1 MLIYFIVVFFFFP
14 LGAPGVTHTL
24 LNKEAELYL
33 YLSGHYIIKVRVIC
47 YIFICLIY
55 YYVCMSICGVHLT
68 PSTFIWFQ
76 GLKLGHQIN
85 RTRTF
90 TG

>member
-1 MLIYFIVVFFFFP
+1 MLIFFIVVVFFF
-14 LGAPGVTHTL
+14 LGTPGVFHTL

-33 YLSGHYIIKVRVIC
+33 YLSGHYILKVRVIC
-47 YIFICLIY
+47 YIFIYLTY
-55 YYVCMSICGVHLT
+55 YYVCMSICGVHFT

-85 RTRTF
+85 RARTF
-90 TG
+90 TD